1 MLHSA
6 ALPFVL
12 RRSDDVVG
20 LTEITSTTET
30 VHGLLRLEP
39 DQLRVQWRVGRATER
54 VGRQI
59 RTDREL
65 EAVREVVLPLSALAS
80 ARVRWSW
87 RRWPPGRRLVLTAA
101 DLAAFEQIA
110 GAGGLL
116 LDHPA
121 ELELRVP
128 RPNLGEARE
137 FCADLELALSE
148 LALRAAESR
157 PHLASPP
164 AERSLPPETPQ

>member
-1 MLHSA
+1 MTRSI

-12 RRSDDVVG
+12 RRSEDTVG

-30 VHGLLRLEP
+30 VHGLVRLEA
-39 DQLRVQWRVGRATER
+39 DQLRIQWRLGRSTER
-54 VGRQI
+54 VGWQI

-65 EAVREVVLPLSALAS
+65 EPVREVLLPLTALAG

-101 DLAAFEQIA
+101 DLQAFEQVA
-110 GAGGLL
+110 GPDGLL

-128 RPNLGEARE
+128 RPNLAEARE
-137 FCADLELALSE
+137 FAADLELALSE
-148 LALRAAESR
+148 LALRAAEGPAWIEGSVV
-157 PHLASPP
+157 PPAASP
-164 AERSLPPETPQ
+164 